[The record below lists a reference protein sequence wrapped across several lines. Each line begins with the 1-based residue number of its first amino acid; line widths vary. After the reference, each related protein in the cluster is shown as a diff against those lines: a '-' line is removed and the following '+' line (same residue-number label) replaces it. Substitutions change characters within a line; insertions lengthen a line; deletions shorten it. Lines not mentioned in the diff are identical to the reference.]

1 MKKYYLFLYATAL
14 FILFSSCFAHMPK
27 PVPGGGTIPPQGGN
41 VIVYYDMKY
50 TGAAKVFSTGN
61 YDAGNLGGFAE
72 NISSIYV
79 PASLSVLV
87 TDRSGRSQTF
97 TNSMS
102 NLQQDGWDNRIY
114 TITVNKR

>member
-1 MKKYYLFLYATAL
+1 MKKYFLILYAAAL
-14 FILFSSCFAHMPK
+14 FILFSGCFTHMPK

-50 TGAAKVFSTGN
+50 TGAAKVFFTGN

-79 PASLSVLV
+79 PASLSVSV

-114 TITVNKR
+114 SIIVNKR

>member
-1 MKKYYLFLYATAL
+1 MKKYYLFLYAAAL
-14 FILFSSCFAHMPK
+14 FILFSSCFAQLPK
-27 PVPGGGTIPPQGGN
+27 PVPGGSTTPPQGGN

-50 TGAAKVFSTGN
+50 TGASKVFSTGN

-102 NLQQDGWDNRIY
+102 NLQQHGRDNRFIQLL
-114 TITVNKR
+114 